1 MQLRRRRGQ
10 VSSHVACPGRET
22 CPSATR
28 AARCVNVPGASPAPE
43 TAPLLPIP
51 PSKLVAIPYLVS
63 ARDGHDDSPS
73 WLCFVESQPL
83 VCGILSRR
91 PNLPERE
98 QRRRLLL
105 NRSLDVVEG
114 ERYLSNAQRGTGA
127 CSASPALRPRLAPA
141 ATYQVRGTAGSL
153 GERVCLAEMGAAAG
167 VSLFGKEGGAR
178 RKLRSWCPVSDFL
191 RQPEI

>member
-1 MQLRRRRGQ
+1 MALSEGPTGRGGEMQLRRRRGQ

-114 ERYLSNAQRGTGA
+114 ERYLSNAQR
-127 CSASPALRPRLAPA
+127 ASGRARPSRWKFVSSFADRWQKWRA
-141 ATYQVRGTAGSL
+141 GRRG
-153 GERVCLAEMGAAAG
+153 
-167 VSLFGKEGGAR
+167 R
-178 RKLRSWCPVSDFL
+178 REFVW
-191 RQPEI
+191 

>member
-1 MQLRRRRGQ
+1 MALSEGPTGRGGEMQLRRRRGQ

-83 VCGILSRR
+83 VGGMLSRR
-91 PNLPERE
+91 PNLPERSTE
-98 QRRRLLL
+98 EEVSTY
-105 NRSLDVVEG
+105 SLCGCGGRGIPVE
-114 ERYLSNAQRGTGA
+114 L
-127 CSASPALRPRLAPA
+127 
-141 ATYQVRGTAGSL
+141 
-153 GERVCLAEMGAAAG
+153 AAG
-167 VSLFGKEGGAR
+167 
-178 RKLRSWCPVSDFL
+178 
-191 RQPEI
+191 

>member
-1 MQLRRRRGQ
+1 MALSEGPTGRGGEMQLRQRRGQ
-10 VSSHVACPGRET
+10 VSSHVACPGCET

-28 AARCVNVPGASPAPE
+28 AVRCDDVPGALPAARDGFFASPCPVKIR
-43 TAPLLPIP
+43 PG
-51 PSKLVAIPYLVS
+51 PYLVS
-63 ARDGHDDSPS
+63 AGDGHDGSPS

-114 ERYLSNAQRGTGA
+114 
-127 CSASPALRPRLAPA
+127 
-141 ATYQVRGTAGSL
+141 
-153 GERVCLAEMGAAAG
+153 
-167 VSLFGKEGGAR
+167 
-178 RKLRSWCPVSDFL
+178 
-191 RQPEI
+191 